1 MVKCKHIIALAL
13 ALGTAAMASESGELS
28 YRAQKSLENGK
39 FARSYSQL
47 ERALLASR
55 KEADLLSEARILLSM
70 AHIRTLSL
78 DLALADSLVSIV
90 RKGALDNQ
98 TSVLYNQ
105 VKIALSNAHEKYA
118 DAVKLCSEQNV
129 DSLKKTSDGVQAT
142 FYSECAIAQGAV
154 HKMEEAQESLKMLG
168 KRVKKSSGIYA
179 WTEARIADL
188 NAQANADSLY
198 QVAESR
204 TIQGNRPHM
213 TATILYYRGLLAEKK
228 NAELAKDYFLR
239 SKNAFELMG
248 LPNNAKRSTK

>member
-1 MVKCKHIIALAL
+1 MVKCKHVIALAL

-28 YRAQKSLENGK
+28 YRAQKSLNNGK

-90 RKGALDNQ
+90 RTGVLDNQ
-98 TSVLYNQ
+98 TAVLYNQ
-105 VKIALSNAHEKYA
+105 VKIALNNAQGKYA
-118 DAVKLCSEQNV
+118 DAAKLCNEQDANV
-129 DSLKKTSDGVQAT
+129 LKKASDGVQAT
-142 FYSECAIAQGAV
+142 FHSECAIAQGV
-154 HKMEEAQESLKMLG
+154 LHKTQEAQDALKMVG
-168 KRVKKSSGIYA
+168 KRADKNSGIYA
-179 WTEARIADL
+179 WTEARVADL
-188 NAQANADSLY
+188 NNQASADSLY
-198 QVAESR
+198 QVAETR
-204 TIQGNRPHM
+204 AIQGNRPHM

>member
-1 MVKCKHIIALAL
+1 MVKCKHVIAMAL
-13 ALGTAAMASESGELS
+13 ALGTAAMASESGELAF
-28 YRAQKSLENGK
+28 RAQKSLNNGK

-78 DLALADSLVSIV
+78 DFALADSLVSIV
-90 RKGALDNQ
+90 RKGALDDQ
-98 TSVLYNQ
+98 TTALYSQ
-105 VKIALSNAHEKYA
+105 VKIALNNAQGKYA
-118 DAVKLCSEQNV
+118 DAAKLCNEQDANV
-129 DSLKKTSDGVQAT
+129 LKKASDGVQAT
-142 FYSECAIAQGAV
+142 FHSECAIAQGAL
-154 HKMEEAQESLKMLG
+154 HKTQEAQDALKMVG
-168 KRVKKSSGIYA
+168 KRADKNSGIYA
-179 WTEARIADL
+179 WTEARVADL
-188 NAQANADSLY
+188 NNQASADSLY
-198 QVAESR
+198 QVAETR
-204 TIQGNRPHM
+204 AIQGNRPHM

>member
-1 MVKCKHIIALAL
+1 MVKCRTAIAMLL
-13 ALGTAAMASESGELS
+13 ALGAAAFASESGEFS

-55 KEADLLSEARILLSM
+55 KEADLLSEARVLLSM

-78 DLALADSLVSIV
+78 DFALADSLVSIV
-90 RKGALDNQ
+90 RKGVLDNQ
-98 TSVLYNQ
+98 TAVLYNQ
-105 VKIALSNAHEKYA
+105 VKIALDNAQGKYA
-118 DAVKLCSEQNV
+118 DAAKLCAEQNA
-129 DSLKKTSDGVQAT
+129 DTLKKVANGVQAT
-142 FYSECAIAQGAV
+142 FYSECAIAQGAI
-154 HKMEEAQESLKMLG
+154 HKTQEAQEALKMVG
-168 KRVKKSSGIYA
+168 KRADKNSGIYA

-188 NAQANADSLY
+188 NNQASADSLY